1 MCLLSKMSSVLLFG
15 DFLVSRC
22 SGFSYRW
29 TSWLWKIT
37 GSNIQDFTKTT
48 GPLRVCYR
56 IFLNLTKKNW
66 KMSTYNR
73 LVLEPMS
80 GKNRQ
85 LVVDEPVEFEKWPV
99 DVQDFRRITDHFG
112 GGKKEK
118 KKKELGPYI
127 VPAWMWARYS
137 NAQHGR
143 ACCSMRSYA
152 SFGMWALLVKR
163 FDPILGRCGSSL
175 FVVKFSFVL

>member
-1 MCLLSKMSSVLLFG
+1 MKNVLTPKTIRGPWCSHGEHCQINMCLLSKMSSVLLFG

-85 LVVDEPVEFEKWPV
+85 LVADEPVEFEKWPV

-118 KKKELGPYI
+118 RKK
-127 VPAWMWARYS
+127 
-137 NAQHGR
+137 N
-143 ACCSMRSYA
+143 
-152 SFGMWALLVKR
+152 
-163 FDPILGRCGSSL
+163 
-175 FVVKFSFVL
+175 